1 MANFS
6 GHIEEKS
13 LSSWTKLFS
22 NTDYLGSDLCCR
34 PLGDIDA
41 SCNNYMPKLVCDF
54 ITLRVI
60 LWKTIG
66 FSSLIKIFEYFKW
79 IMKISMV
86 V

>member
-1 MANFS
+1 
-6 GHIEEKS
+6 
-13 LSSWTKLFS
+13 
-22 NTDYLGSDLCCR
+22 
-34 PLGDIDA
+34 
-41 SCNNYMPKLVCDF
+41 MPKFVCDF